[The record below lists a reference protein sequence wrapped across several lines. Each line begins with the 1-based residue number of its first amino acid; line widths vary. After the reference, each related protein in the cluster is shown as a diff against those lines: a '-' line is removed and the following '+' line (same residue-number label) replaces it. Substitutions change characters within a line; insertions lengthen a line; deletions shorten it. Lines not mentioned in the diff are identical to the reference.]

1 MKAPP
6 GTPASDSLPPAA
18 EDRLA
23 LLQSHL
29 RFGWWALLGY
39 LTLGIV
45 LEVLHGFKIG
55 WYLNVSSE
63 TRRLLFTLAH
73 AHGTL
78 LALVNMAFSFAVA
91 QLCGWSGTRRKV
103 ASSSLKAATVLLPGG
118 FFLGGLVIYHGDPGL
133 GILLVPLGALFLL
146 LAVLLSALAM
156 KPANFR
162 APPAGPGP
170 TAF

>member
-1 MKAPP
+1 M
-6 GTPASDSLPPAA
+6 TPKSQNPERGPIPTDSSS
-18 EDRLA
+18 A

-29 RFGWWALLGY
+29 RFGWWALLLY

-45 LEVLHGFKIG
+45 LEALHGFKIG

-63 TRRLLFTLAH
+63 MRRLLFTLAH

-91 QLCGWSGTRRKV
+91 QLPGWDGTRRKV
-103 ASSSLKAATVLLPGG
+103 ASSALKAATVLLPGG
-118 FFLGGLVIYHGDPGL
+118 FFLGGVVIYHGDPGF

-146 LAVLLSALAM
+146 VAVLLCALAM
-156 KPANFR
+156 TPASFR
-162 APPAGPGP
+162 AMSDSSRP
-170 TAF
+170 TTF